1 MCYNLYQTMNTTISE
16 NNPRNNSFILKDML
30 IIGVSICL
38 AVFLANTN
46 LLVNILTSTKELQ
59 MFGSL
64 IAGIFFTSIFTTAP
78 AIATLGEIAQN
89 NSILTTALFG
99 AIGAV
104 LGDLIIFRFIRDRL
118 SDHLAELVKHQGFT
132 KRTKALFRLKMFRW
146 FTFLL
151 GGLILASP
159 FPDELAVS
167 IFGFL
172 HIKTSWF
179 IPISFIFNF
188 AGIVLI
194 GLVAS
199 AL

>member
-1 MCYNLYQTMNTTISE
+1 MRNSIS
-16 NNPRNNSFILKDML
+16 NSLRNNNFIIKDMF
-30 IIGVSICL
+30 IIGFSVFF

-46 LLVNILTSTKELQ
+46 LLINLLTSTKELELL
-59 MFGSL
+59 GSL

-89 NSILTTALFG
+89 GSILTTAIIGGL
-99 AIGAV
+99 GAV

-118 SDHLAELVKHQGFT
+118 SEHIAELVKHQGFT
-132 KRTKALFRLKMFRW
+132 KRTKAIFKLKIFRW

-159 FPDELAVS
+159 FPDEIAIS
-167 IFGFL
+167 MFGFL
-172 HIKTSWF
+172 HLKTRWF
-179 IPISFIFNF
+179 IPLSFLFNF
-188 AGIVLI
+188 LGILLI

-199 AL
+199 AI